1 MIDATMTKRM
11 EEATRLTRAGKL
23 HEAMAVAAAS
33 GIGAAAVAA
42 RLMLQERRK
51 RDPAEERL

>member
-23 HEAMAVAAAS
+23 QEAMAPGRQS
-33 GIGAAAVAA
+33 
-42 RLMLQERRK
+42 RR
-51 RDPAEERL
+51 